1 MNFDEL
7 VKQIEQVSTVFKQ
20 SANTSINI
28 HVTVRNWVVG
38 YYIVE
43 FEQNGENRAEYGSKL
58 LKRISER
65 LNFKGLSVTN
75 LKLFRQFYITYPQI
89 ATIFNSKQFLS
100 ISQTVS
106 DQLETIIAE
115 KFPLKISQTVSDQSV
130 NGVPAE
136 KLIQKMSFSHFV
148 ELLQINDFVK
158 RTFYEVECIKGTWDV
173 RELRRQIGSL
183 YYERSGLSQKPELL
197 SNIVQ
202 GAIAIKKHDAIDT
215 IKSPYTFEFLGLNSQ
230 DVVYESTLEQALID
244 HLEEFMLELGHGF
257 CFEAKQKRIII
268 GDRYYFCDL
277 VFYNRVLKCH
287 VLVELKVGEFAYEHI
302 GQLKTYVNY
311 YRKEVMLPDDNPPI
325 GILLV
330 TNKDNALVEYA
341 MADSDKDI
349 FVSKYL
355 LELPSKEQLIK
366 FINQEASKLD

>member
-7 VKQIEQVSTVFKQ
+7 VRHIEQVSVVFKQ

-28 HVTVRNWVVG
+28 HISVRNWVVG

-65 LNFKGLSVTN
+65 LNIKGLSVTN
-75 LKLFRQFYITYPQI
+75 LKLFRQFYIAYPQI
-89 ATIFNSKQFLS
+89 VNIFTSKQFLS

-106 DQLETIIAE
+106 DQLETVIA
-115 KFPLKISQTVSDQSV
+115 KKLPLKISQTVSDQSIK
-130 NGVPAE
+130 GVPAE
-136 KLIQKMSFSHFV
+136 KLIQKLSFSHFV
-148 ELLQINDFVK
+148 ELLQIDDFVK

-197 SNIVQ
+197 SSIVQ
-202 GAIAIKKHDAIDT
+202 GAIAIKKPDIVDT

-244 HLEEFMLELGHGF
+244 HLEEFMLELGHGL

-287 VLVELKVGEFAYEHI
+287 VLVELKVGEFAYEYI

>member
-1 MNFDEL
+1 MNFNEL
-7 VKQIEQVSTVFKQ
+7 VKNIEQISTVFKQ

-28 HVTVRNWVVG
+28 HVTVRNWLTG
-38 YYIVE
+38 LYIVE
-43 FEQNGENRAEYGSKL
+43 FEQNGENRAEYGAKL
-58 LKRISER
+58 LKNLADR
-65 LNFKGLSVTN
+65 LKTNGLSLTN

-89 ATIFNSKQFLS
+89 ATIFTSKHFPA
-100 ISQTVS
+100 ISQTMS
-106 DQLETIIAE
+106 DQLEFSIIE
-115 KFPLKISQTVSDQSV
+115 KLPQRISQTASDQSIE
-130 NGVPAE
+130 GVPAD
-136 KLIQKMSFSHFV
+136 KLVQKLSFSHFV
-148 ELLQINDFVK
+148 ELLPIDDFVK

-173 RELRRQIGSL
+173 RELRRQISSL

-197 SNIVQ
+197 SSIVQ
-202 GAIAIKKHDAIDT
+202 NAIIKKSSAIDT
-215 IKSPYTFEFLGLNSQ
+215 IKSPYTFEFLGLKSQ
-230 DVVYESTLEQALID
+230 DIVYESTLEQALIE

-268 GDRYYFCDL
+268 GDTYYFCDL

-287 VLVELKVGEFAYEHI
+287 VLVELKVGEFSYEHI

-330 TNKDNALVEYA
+330 TNKNNALVEYA

-366 FINQEASKLD
+366 FINQETGKLD

>member
-7 VKQIEQVSTVFKQ
+7 VKHIEQVSVVFKQ

-28 HVTVRNWVVG
+28 HVSVRNWVVG

-65 LNFKGLSVTN
+65 LNIKGLSVTN
-75 LKLFRQFYITYPQI
+75 LKLFRQFYIAYPQI
-89 ATIFNSKQFLS
+89 VNIFTSKQFLS

-106 DQLETIIAE
+106 DQLETVIA
-115 KFPLKISQTVSDQSV
+115 KKLPLKISQTVSDQSV
-130 NGVPAE
+130 KGVPAE
-136 KLIQKMSFSHFV
+136 KLIQKLSFSHFV
-148 ELLQINDFVK
+148 ELLQIDDFVK
-158 RTFYEVECIKGTWDV
+158 RTFYEVESMKGTWDV

-202 GAIAIKKHDAIDT
+202 SAITIKKPDAIDT
-215 IKSPYTFEFLGLNSQ
+215 IKSPYTFEFLGLKSQ

-355 LELPSKEQLIK
+355 LELPSKEQLIR
-366 FINQEASKLD
+366 FINQEANKLD

>member
-7 VKQIEQVSTVFKQ
+7 VRHIEQVSVVFKQ

-28 HVTVRNWVVG
+28 HISVRNWVVG

-65 LNFKGLSVTN
+65 LNIKGLSVTN
-75 LKLFRQFYITYPQI
+75 LKLFRQFYIAYPQI
-89 ATIFNSKQFLS
+89 VNIFTSKQFLS

-106 DQLETIIAE
+106 DQLETVIA
-115 KFPLKISQTVSDQSV
+115 KKLPLKISQTVSDQSIK
-130 NGVPAE
+130 GVPAE
-136 KLIQKMSFSHFV
+136 KLIQKLSFSHFV
-148 ELLQINDFVK
+148 ELLQIDDFVK

-197 SNIVQ
+197 SSIVQ
-202 GAIAIKKHDAIDT
+202 GAIAIKKPDIVDT

-244 HLEEFMLELGHGF
+244 HLEEFMLELLCKGLH
-257 CFEAKQKRIII
+257 KSS
-268 GDRYYFCDL
+268 Y
-277 VFYNRVLKCH
+277 
-287 VLVELKVGEFAYEHI
+287 AY
-302 GQLKTYVNY
+302 
-311 YRKEVMLPDDNPPI
+311 
-325 GILLV
+325 
-330 TNKDNALVEYA
+330 
-341 MADSDKDI
+341 
-349 FVSKYL
+349 
-355 LELPSKEQLIK
+355 K
-366 FINQEASKLD
+366 FIM

>member
-7 VKQIEQVSTVFKQ
+7 VRHIEQVSVVFKQ

-28 HVTVRNWVVG
+28 HISVRNWVVG

-65 LNFKGLSVTN
+65 LNIKGLSVTN
-75 LKLFRQFYITYPQI
+75 LKLFRQFYIAYPQI
-89 ATIFNSKQFLS
+89 VNIFTSKQFLS

-106 DQLETIIAE
+106 DQSI
-115 KFPLKISQTVSDQSV
+115 K
-130 NGVPAE
+130 GVPAE
-136 KLIQKMSFSHFV
+136 KLIQKLSFSHFV
-148 ELLQINDFVK
+148 ELLQIDDFVK

-197 SNIVQ
+197 SSIVQ
-202 GAIAIKKHDAIDT
+202 GAIAIKKPDIVDT

-244 HLEEFMLELGHGF
+244 HLEEFMLELGHGL

-287 VLVELKVGEFAYEHI
+287 VLVELKVGEFAYEYI

>member
-7 VKQIEQVSTVFKQ
+7 VKNIEQVSTVFRQ

-28 HVTVRNWVVG
+28 HVTALNWLVG
-38 YYIVE
+38 FYIVE
-43 FEQNGENRAEYGSKL
+43 FEQEGENRAEYGARL
-58 LKRISER
+58 LKKLSDR
-65 LNFKGLSVTN
+65 LDSKGLSMTN
-75 LKLFRQFYITYPQI
+75 LKLFRQFYMTYPQI
-89 ATIFNSKQFLS
+89 ATIFSSKLLPA
-100 ISQTVS
+100 ISQTMS
-106 DQLETIIAE
+106 DQFV
-115 KFPLKISQTVSDQSV
+115 K
-130 NGVPAE
+130 GVPAD
-136 KLIQKMSFSHFV
+136 KLIQKLSFSHFV
-148 ELLQINDFVK
+148 ELFPIDDFVK

-173 RELRRQIGSL
+173 RELRRQINSL
-183 YYERSGLSQKPELL
+183 YYERSGLSRKPELL
-197 SNIVQ
+197 SSIVQ
-202 GAIAIKKHDAIDT
+202 SAVNRPDALDT
-215 IKSPYTFEFLGLNSQ
+215 IKYPYTFEFLGLKSQ

-341 MADSDKDI
+341 MADKDKDI

-366 FINQEASKLD
+366 FINQETSKFD

>member
-7 VKQIEQVSTVFKQ
+7 VKNIEQVSTVLKQ
-20 SANTSINI
+20 SVNVSINT
-28 HVTVRNWVVG
+28 HTTARNWLVG
-38 YYIVE
+38 FYIVE

-58 LKRISER
+58 LEKLSNK
-65 LNFKGLSVTN
+65 LNIKGLSKTN
-75 LKLFRQFYITYPQI
+75 LKLFRQFYLTYPQI
-89 ATIFNSKQFLS
+89 ATIFSSKLLPG

-106 DQLETIIAE
+106 DQLGLPITE
-115 KFPLKISQTVSDQSV
+115 KLPEQISQTVSDQFV
-130 NGVPAE
+130 IGVPAD
-136 KLIQKMSFSHFV
+136 KLIQKLSFSHFV
-148 ELLQINDFVK
+148 ELLPIDDFVK

-173 RELRRQIGSL
+173 RELRRQINSL
-183 YYERSGLSQKPELL
+183 YYERSGLSRKPELL
-197 SNIVQ
+197 SSIVQ
-202 GAIAIKKHDAIDT
+202 QNTIKKPDALDT
-215 IKSPYTFEFLGLNSQ
+215 IKSPYTFEFLGLKSQ
-230 DVVYESTLEQALID
+230 DVVYESDLEQALID
-244 HLEEFMLELGHGF
+244 HLEAFMLELGHGF

-268 GDRYYFCDL
+268 GEKCYFCDL

-287 VLVELKVGEFAYEHI
+287 VLVELKVDEFTYEHI

-341 MADSDKDI
+341 MADNDKDI

-355 LELPSKEQLIK
+355 LELPTKEQLIK
-366 FINQEASKLD
+366 FINQETNKFD

>member
-7 VKQIEQVSTVFKQ
+7 VKNIEQVSTVLKQ
-20 SANTSINI
+20 SVNVSINT
-28 HVTVRNWVVG
+28 HTTARNWLVG
-38 YYIVE
+38 FYIVE

-58 LKRISER
+58 LEKLSNK
-65 LNFKGLSVTN
+65 LSLKGLSTTN
-75 LKLFRQFYITYPQI
+75 LKLFRQFYVTYPQI
-89 ATIFNSKQFLS
+89 AAIFSSKLLPG

-106 DQLETIIAE
+106 DQLRLPITE
-115 KFPLKISQTVSDQSV
+115 KLPEQISQTVSDQFV
-130 NGVPAE
+130 NGVPAD
-136 KLIQKMSFSHFV
+136 KLIQKLSFSHFV
-148 ELLQINDFVK
+148 ELLPIDDFVK

-173 RELRRQIGSL
+173 RELRRQINSL
-183 YYERSGLSQKPELL
+183 YYERSGLSRKPELL
-197 SNIVQ
+197 SSIVQ
-202 GAIAIKKHDAIDT
+202 QNIIKKPDALDT
-215 IKSPYTFEFLGLNSQ
+215 IKSPYTFEFLGLKSQ
-230 DVVYESTLEQALID
+230 DVVYESNIEQALID

-268 GDRYYFCDL
+268 GGKYYFCDL

-287 VLVELKVGEFAYEHI
+287 VLVELKVDEFAYEHI

-341 MADSDKDI
+341 MADNDRDI

-355 LELPSKEQLIK
+355 LELPSKEQLIQ
-366 FINQEASKLD
+366 FINQETNKLD

>member
-1 MNFDEL
+1 M
-7 VKQIEQVSTVFKQ
+7 
-20 SANTSINI
+20 
-28 HVTVRNWVVG
+28 VG

-65 LNFKGLSVTN
+65 LNIKGLSVTN
-75 LKLFRQFYITYPQI
+75 LKLFRQFYIAYPQI
-89 ATIFNSKQFLS
+89 VNIFTSKQFLS

-106 DQLETIIAE
+106 DQLETVIA
-115 KFPLKISQTVSDQSV
+115 KKLPLKISQTVSDQSIK
-130 NGVPAE
+130 GVPAE
-136 KLIQKMSFSHFV
+136 KLIQKLSFSHFV
-148 ELLQINDFVK
+148 ELLQIDDFVK

-183 YYERSGLSQKPELL
+183 YHERSGLSQKPELL
-197 SNIVQ
+197 SSIVQ
-202 GAIAIKKHDAIDT
+202 GAIAIKKPDIVDT

-244 HLEEFMLELGHGF
+244 HLEEFMLELGHGL

-287 VLVELKVGEFAYEHI
+287 VLVELKVGEFAYEYI

>member
-1 MNFDEL
+1 MNFNEL
-7 VKQIEQVSTVFKQ
+7 VKNIEQISTVFKQ

-28 HVTVRNWVVG
+28 HVTIRNWLTG
-38 YYIVE
+38 LYIVE
-43 FEQNGENRAEYGSKL
+43 FEQNGENRAEYGAKL
-58 LKRISER
+58 LKNLADR
-65 LNFKGLSVTN
+65 LKTNGLSLTN

-89 ATIFNSKQFLS
+89 ATIFTSKHFLV
-100 ISQTVS
+100 ISQTMS
-106 DQLETIIAE
+106 DQLEFSIIE
-115 KFPLKISQTVSDQSV
+115 KLPQRISQTASDQSV
-130 NGVPAE
+130 EGVPAD
-136 KLIQKMSFSHFV
+136 KLVQKLSFSHFV
-148 ELLQINDFVK
+148 ELLPIDDFVK

-173 RELRRQIGSL
+173 RELRRQISSL

-197 SNIVQ
+197 SSIVQ
-202 GAIAIKKHDAIDT
+202 NAIIKESSAIDT
-215 IKSPYTFEFLGLNSQ
+215 IKSPYTFEFLGLKSQ
-230 DVVYESTLEQALID
+230 DIVYESTLEQALIE

-268 GDRYYFCDL
+268 GDTYYFCDL

-287 VLVELKVGEFAYEHI
+287 VLVELKVGEFSYEHI

-330 TNKDNALVEYA
+330 TNKNNALVEYA

-366 FINQEASKLD
+366 FINQETGKLD